1 MLLPDM
7 QSGLAG
13 TQKVSIRKLQ
23 SKITANYSET
33 EEFKKNRNSSFIPSA
48 SGKPTSV
55 AYVSKNA
62 QIDTI
67 IMHK

>member
-33 EEFKKNRNSSFIPSA
+33 EEFKK
-48 SGKPTSV
+48 K
-55 AYVSKNA
+55 
-62 QIDTI
+62 
-67 IMHK
+67 